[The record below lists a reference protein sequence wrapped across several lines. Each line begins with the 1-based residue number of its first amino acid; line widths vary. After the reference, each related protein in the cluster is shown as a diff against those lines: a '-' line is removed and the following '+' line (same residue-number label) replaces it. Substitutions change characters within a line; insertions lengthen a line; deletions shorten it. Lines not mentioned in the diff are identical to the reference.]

1 MGQFLK
7 SWFARLLGS
16 GGEAGDGDGKKQQ
29 ARFTRLILIL
39 GISGMLLIGLSEC
52 RADSES
58 QKSDAPEQ
66 PYSLSA
72 EEQAKK
78 LEKRL
83 LEALEQMDGVGKVQV
98 LITMEDAGE
107 NVYAT
112 EERETSDN
120 RSSYGDNGGGLQSI
134 QTTRSGEQSY
144 LLVENQ
150 NGKRQALLVSRA
162 EPQVKGV
169 IVICEG
175 AGQPSVRE
183 AVTEAVKTVL
193 HISSNRVYVA
203 KAKAPAAE
211 RP

>member
-1 MGQFLK
+1 MIQFIK
-7 SWFARLLGS
+7 AWFSRLFGS
-16 GGEAGDGDGKKQQ
+16 GSEAVKDAKGGKYPQ
-29 ARFTRLILIL
+29 FTRLVLLL

-52 RADSES
+52 RLGSEP
-58 QKSDAPEQ
+58 QKSDAPAD
-66 PYSLSA
+66 PYSVSA
-72 EEQAKK
+72 DEYAQK

-98 LITMEDAGE
+98 LVTMEDTGE

-120 RSSYGDNGGGLQSI
+120 RSSYGENGRELQSI
-134 QTTRSGEQSY
+134 QTSRSGEQSY

-150 NGKRQALLVSRA
+150 NGKRQALLVSRS

-175 AGQPSVRE
+175 AGQPSVCE
-183 AVTEAVKTVL
+183 AVTEAVKTAL
-193 HISSNRVYVA
+193 HISANRVYVA
-203 KAKAPAAE
+203 KAKPSAPK
-211 RP
+211 